1 MHRLKKTVRAIF
13 FPPFPANVI
22 TAGVFL
28 SLEAVVW
35 TTQMKGP
42 LVYISYLLSAYALC
56 LLITTMLIPGIKKGI
71 GKLRTLKPIDRYFLD
86 LEFRSRIAL
95 YFGTAVNIVYVLFKL
110 ISGIV
115 IQSFFAIAIAIYY
128 FLLVFLKFSLIH
140 TDYKWKLRT
149 DGDTLKK
156 EWRSY
161 RRTGWLMG
169 LINITL
175 SGIIIQV
182 IWQGQSYS
190 YPGSLIFVM
199 ALYAFYRIH
208 IVIVS
213 LIKDRKFRTPLF
225 SAAKSLDLAVAVVS
239 MFTLQTAMLHSFNND
254 SYFAALFNSITG
266 IAVLVIILGI
276 SAFMLINAR
285 RHTIS
290 EV

>member
-1 MHRLKKTVRAIF
+1 
-13 FPPFPANVI
+13 
-22 TAGVFL
+22 
-28 SLEAVVW
+28 
-35 TTQMKGP
+35 
-42 LVYISYLLSAYALC
+42 
-56 LLITTMLIPGIKKGI
+56 
-71 GKLRTLKPIDRYFLD
+71 
-86 LEFRSRIAL
+86 
-95 YFGTAVNIVYVLFKL
+95 
-110 ISGIV
+110 
-115 IQSFFAIAIAIYY
+115 
-128 FLLVFLKFSLIH
+128 
-140 TDYKWKLRT
+140 
-149 DGDTLKK
+149 
-156 EWRSY
+156 
-161 RRTGWLMG
+161 MG

-225 SAAKSLDLAVAVVS
+225 SAAKSLDLAVVVVS

-276 SAFMLINAR
+276 SAFMLVNAR
-285 RHTIS
+285 RHTVS